1 MKDESLSCI
10 DIEEINDK
18 DKLKTQTDGFSHQKS
33 KILNINTIKSFS
45 TKKEPLKLKECEEHN
60 YNLYDKLIFEPIYTQ
75 IHKNIKEYTEEIKT
89 GKQLLFP
96 TKTIKKEINQY
107 KYKKTNLILND
118 YAKDAKD
125 DFKIKKFMKNNM
137 IKKSLFLKTFS
148 GNINNLYSERNKKRV
163 MFRNLYLNE
172 AINNNNMNNS
182 RLKIKS
188 YTERNKKNE
197 DEKNIN
203 NNEELEQKLN
213 IPEIRK
219 NSKVISRNPDNKFVS
234 TNSLINLSQ
243 INRTLTNNTIQD
255 KNIYRTKTY
264 YVEYDP
270 KWYKKNKLIKTRFEK
285 DLIIN
290 PLLQKKL
297 IDDQFI
303 LLFDNMKQF
312 QSKFLVNKTLA
323 TDFYKLSN
331 KAKILV
337 NILLEETTGLF
348 IEISYLLLSNYS
360 TDIEKYISNPIPRKT
375 KKSAKKVENEKKEFK
390 INITNIYESYIF
402 IKVCYEA
409 YKIIISNKKEFYIT
423 KKNFEILF
431 QYLDRARFNLS
442 KICSELKILYQ
453 EPNQDDKKLIDRCM
467 NRIKNNHIK
476 ISNALKNEDKK
487 NNYSFRFGSKSF
499 SRKKFLKHFNTNY
512 KSQIDCHQKFGV
524 FYSGID
530 PFNYN
535 GPKKIKL
542 TEQQLMNARINKAFG
557 GNSNNFKIKHF
568 PKFDINSRLV
578 NSLMKYATRKF
589 KNDIISERIRQRFY
603 ELNDDD
609 KISK

>member
-125 DFKIKKFMKNNM
+125 DLTIKKFMKNNM

-163 MFRNLYLNE
+163 MFRNLHLNE

-188 YTERNKKNE
+188 YTERNKNNE

-402 IKVCYEA
+402 IKVCYET

-535 GPKKIKL
+535 GPKKIKM

-603 ELNDDD
+603 ELNDDE
-609 KISK
+609 

>member
-125 DFKIKKFMKNNM
+125 DLTIKKFMKNNM

-163 MFRNLYLNE
+163 MFRNLQLNE

-476 ISNALKNEDKK
+476 LSNALKNEDKK

-557 GNSNNFKIKHF
+557 GNSNNLKIKHF

-603 ELNDDD
+603 ELNDDE
-609 KISK
+609 

>member
-118 YAKDAKD
+118 YAKDTKD

-163 MFRNLYLNE
+163 MFRNLHLNE

-348 IEISYLLLSNYS
+348 IEISYLLLSDYS

-603 ELNDDD
+603 ELNDDE
-609 KISK
+609 